1 MVDKMKIKPP
11 FIAISY
17 LLIAFGL
24 DLLFPTQ
31 KIIIFPNNL
40 IGVLIIVGGISLIV
54 SAAILFKKEGTPKNP
69 FKKPTVM
76 ISSGP
81 YKFTRNP
88 MYVGVTLVSLGISV
102 LIGTYIM
109 FLAPLAFFLT
119 INFTFIPR
127 EEKIMEN
134 LFGQKYLDYKKKVRR
149 WL

>member
-1 MVDKMKIKPP
+1 MKIRPP

-24 DLLFPTQ
+24 DLLFPTK

-40 IGVLIIVGGISLIV
+40 IGVLIIVGGISLVV

-109 FLAPLAFFLT
+109 FLAPLAFLLT